1 MGRFRGW
8 PAQSRVGGI
17 RLGLAPLTIVQF
29 VEQAL
34 STIDLVITANFVELL
49 TAVGDELANFLTL
62 LSSLTSSSRAEF
74 ATSFSRW

>member
-1 MGRFRGW
+1 M
-8 PAQSRVGGI
+8 
-17 RLGLAPLTIVQF
+17 QF

-62 LSSLTSSSRAEF
+62 LSSLASSSRVEF
-74 ATSFSRW
+74 ATSFSRWWSYGDYTDNAVGYHLGIRFEAV